1 MRMDD
6 YSKVF
11 PMKVNM
17 DRYQPLIEAALKA
30 AKGVDNLP
38 RVVIEDFETAREA
51 VKAANAI
58 RNHCRA
64 NNLKVAVS
72 CPENGHSI
80 RVYRSEKPRRTRTS
94 KKKDADALATDAASN
109 EVLES

>member
-6 YSKVF
+6 YTKVF
-11 PMKVNM
+11 PTKVNM

-30 AKGVDNLP
+30 AKGADNLP
-38 RVVIEDFETAREA
+38 RVVIEDFETALEA

-58 RNHCRA
+58 RNYCRA
-64 NNLKVAVS
+64 NNIKVAVS
-72 CPENGHSI
+72 CPENGHTL

-94 KKKDADALATDAASN
+94 KKKNADSSATDAASN